1 MTDNTI
7 LARFCKS
14 GDLHHLSRRLHAMP
28 RTGIR
33 HALDMIAA
41 GIEPEKAL
49 RRARS
54 RMYAERRKADRIELP
69 V

>member
-14 GDLHHLSRRLHAMP
+14 GDLHHLSRRLHALP
-28 RTGIR
+28 RAGIR

-41 GIEPEKAL
+41 GVEPEKAI

-54 RMYAERRKADRIELP
+54 RERREHHTDVMHAD